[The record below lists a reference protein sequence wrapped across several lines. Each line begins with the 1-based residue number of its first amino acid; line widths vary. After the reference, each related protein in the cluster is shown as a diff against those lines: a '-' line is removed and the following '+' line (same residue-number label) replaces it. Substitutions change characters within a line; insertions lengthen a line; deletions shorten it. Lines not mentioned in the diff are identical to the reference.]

1 VSEQD
6 FWSLPIHPAIVHFPV
21 AMLTTSW
28 FLMVVGHMTQPPRGV
43 DLSRSLEWI
52 GVFALPF
59 AIVSGFRD
67 AGLDFLTQPHWDQ
80 PLIWHFLGTM
90 AAGALF
96 ATHVVWRHRVGRER
110 ALSAPWVD
118 LGLSSAGFW
127 FLLLAGLIAG
137 EMVFG

>member
-1 VSEQD
+1 VPEQD

-28 FLMVVGHMTQPPRGV
+28 FLTVIGHMTHPPRGV

-52 GVFALPF
+52 GVFFLPF
-59 AIVSGFRD
+59 AIVSGLRD
-67 AGLDFLTQPHWDQ
+67 AGLDFLTQPQWDQ

-90 AAGALF
+90 AAAALF
-96 ATHVVWRHRVGRER
+96 ATHAVWRRGVGRER
-110 ALSAPWVD
+110 ARSAPWVD

>member
-1 VSEQD
+1 VPD
-6 FWSLPIHPAIVHFPV
+6 FWSLPIHPAVVHFPV
-21 AMLTTSW
+21 ATLTTSW
-28 FLMVVGHMTQPPRGV
+28 FLTVVGHMTPVPRGV

-52 GVFALPF
+52 GVFFLPF
-59 AIVSGFRD
+59 AIASGLRD
-67 AGLDFLTQPHWDQ
+67 AGLDFLGQPQWDQ

-90 AAGALF
+90 TAGVLF
-96 ATHVVWRHRVGRER
+96 ATHLLWRRVVGRER

>member
-1 VSEQD
+1 VPEQD

-28 FLMVVGHMTQPPRGV
+28 FLTIIGHMTYPARGLG
-43 DLSRSLEWI
+43 LSRSLEWI
-52 GVFALPF
+52 GVLFLPF
-59 AIVSGFRD
+59 AIASGFRD
-67 AGLDFLTQPHWDQ
+67 AGLDFLTQPQWNQ

-90 AAGALF
+90 VSAALF
-96 ATHVVWRHRVGRER
+96 ATHAAWRHKVGGRR
-110 ALSAPWVD
+110 ALAAPWID